1 MGWQLKRQV
10 LIVLTSFS
18 EQLNALPP
26 EPLQPEEGVREAAVL
41 LALTREI
48 DPRLVFTQRA
58 QHMKSHP
65 GQVAFPGGKWEPD
78 DSSLLFTALRES
90 EEEVALA
97 PAEVELIA
105 MLPQRR
111 TRLGVK
117 VTPYLGFIRPDLR
130 LLPDPTELEAIFHVP
145 LSYLLEPQ
153 HLIKKQV
160 NVLGTWCWMPCYHY
174 AGYTIWG
181 FTLTVLVDLLNRVF
195 DVGLSAEVDRSDLPA
210 EIRQQF
216 PHFPES
222 KP

>member
-1 MGWQLKRQV
+1 VLKKISQQLG
-10 LIVLTSFS
+10 
-18 EQLNALPP
+18 ALPP
-26 EPLQPEEGVREAAVL
+26 EPLQPVEGGREAAVL
-41 LALTREI
+41 LALTREL
-48 DPRLVFTQRA
+48 DPQLVFIQRA

-65 GQVAFPGGKWEPD
+65 GQVAFPGGKWEQG

-105 MLPQRR
+105 TLPQRR
-111 TRLGVK
+111 TRLGVQ
-117 VTPYLGFIRPDLR
+117 VTPYLGFIRPGLP
-130 LLPDPTELEAIFHVP
+130 LLADPAELDAIFHVP

-160 NVLGTWCWMPCYHY
+160 DVLGNWCWMPCYHY

-181 FTLTVLVDLLNRVF
+181 FTLTVLVDMLNRVF
-195 DVGLSAEVDRSDLPA
+195 DVGLSAEIDRADLPVK
-210 EIRQQF
+210 IRQQF

-222 KP
+222 KPEGES

>member
-10 LIVLTSFS
+10 LIVLTTFS

-97 PAEVELIA
+97 PSEVELIA

-130 LLPDPTELEAIFHVP
+130 LLPDPAELEAIFHVP

-153 HLIKKQV
+153 HLSKKQV
-160 NVLGTWCWMPCYHY
+160 NVLGTLCWMPCYHY

>member
-1 MGWQLKRQV
+1 MLKT
-10 LIVLTSFS
+10 IT
-18 EQLNALPP
+18 EQLNSLPP
-26 EPLQPEEGVREAAVL
+26 APLQPEAGEREAAVL

-58 QHMKSHP
+58 QHLKNHP
-65 GQVAFPGGKWEPD
+65 AQVAFPGGKWEQG

-90 EEEVALA
+90 EEEIALA

-105 MLPQRR
+105 ALPQRR

-117 VTPYLGFIRPDLR
+117 VTPYLGFIPPDLT
-130 LLPDPTELEAIFHVP
+130 LLPDLAELDAIFHVP

-153 HLIKKQV
+153 HLTKKQV
-160 NVLGTWCWMPCYHY
+160 DVLGAWCWMPCYHY

-181 FTLTVLVDLLNRVF
+181 FTLTVLIDMLNRVF
-195 DVGLSAEVDRSDLPA
+195 DVGLSAEVDRADLPA

-216 PHFPES
+216 PYFPES
-222 KP
+222 KF

>member
-1 MGWQLKRQV
+1 MLKT
-10 LIVLTSFS
+10 IT

-26 EPLQPEEGVREAAVL
+26 EPLQPEEGEREAAVL
-41 LALTREI
+41 LALTREV

-65 GQVAFPGGKWEPD
+65 GQVAFPGGKWERG

-90 EEEVALA
+90 EEEVALV
-97 PAEVELIA
+97 PEEVELIA
-105 MLPQRR
+105 ALPQRR

-117 VTPYLGFIRPDLR
+117 VTPYLGFIPPNLT
-130 LLPDPTELEAIFHVP
+130 LLPDPVELEAIFHVP

-160 NVLGTWCWMPCYHY
+160 DVLGTQCWMPCYDY

-181 FTLTVLVDLLNRVF
+181 FTLTVLVDMLNRVF
-195 DVGLSAEVDRSDLPA
+195 DVGLSAEVERSDLPA

>member
-1 MGWQLKRQV
+1 MLKK
-10 LIVLTSFS
+10 ITA
-18 EQLNALPP
+18 QLNTLPP
-26 EPLQPEEGVREAAVL
+26 EPLQPAEGGREAAVL
-41 LALTREI
+41 LALTRES
-48 DPRLVFTQRA
+48 DPQLVFTRRA

-65 GQVAFPGGKWEPD
+65 GQVAFPGGKWEQG

-105 MLPQRR
+105 KLPQRR
-111 TRLGVK
+111 TRLGVQ
-117 VTPYLGFIRPDLR
+117 VTPYLGFIRPGLP
-130 LLPDPTELEAIFHVP
+130 LLADPAELDAIFHVP
-145 LSYLLEPQ
+145 LSYLLESQ

-160 NVLGTWCWMPCYHY
+160 DVLGNWCWMPCYHY

-181 FTLTVLVDLLNRVF
+181 FTLTVLVDMLNRVF
-195 DVGLSAEVDRSDLPA
+195 DVGLSADIDQSDLPA

-222 KP
+222 KSPESKL

>member
-1 MGWQLKRQV
+1 LVLKT
-10 LIVLTSFS
+10 IT
-18 EQLNALPP
+18 EQLYSLPP
-26 EPLQPEEGVREAAVL
+26 APLQPEEGQREAAVL

-58 QHMKSHP
+58 QHLKNHP
-65 GQVAFPGGKWEPD
+65 GQVAFPGGKWEQS

-97 PAEVELIA
+97 PSEVELIA
-105 MLPQRR
+105 ALPQRR

-117 VTPYLGFIRPDLR
+117 VTPYLGFIRPDLP
-130 LLPDPTELEAIFHVP
+130 LLPDFTELEAIFHVP

-153 HLIKKQV
+153 HLIKKRV
-160 NVLGTWCWMPCYHY
+160 DVLGTWCWMPCYHY

-181 FTLTVLVDLLNRVF
+181 FTLTVLIDMLNRVF
-195 DVGLSAEVDRSDLPA
+195 DVGLSAEVDRADLPA

-216 PHFPES
+216 PNFPES
-222 KP
+222 KF